1 MSHVDVISPL
11 PPPKTRRG
19 EATRQKILD
28 AAEREIGQKGFA
40 EASVSTI
47 TTEAKVG
54 QGTFYLYFRSKE
66 DVLRELVLR
75 MGRRLR
81 RHLTLAIANAPSR
94 IEAEQR
100 GLLAFLEFARAHPDL
115 YRVVQESQFVDPA
128 VYRRYYEDFARN
140 YRAALAAAEAAG
152 DIRPGDADV
161 RAWALMG
168 LSVMLGHRYGLWDPD
183 VPLKPIADAAFDMI
197 ARGLEPRDDG

>member
-1 MSHVDVISPL
+1 MSHTEA
-11 PPPKTRRG
+11 PPPALAPKTSRG
-19 EATRQKILD
+19 ELTRQKILD

-47 TTEAKVG
+47 TAEAAVA

-81 RHLTLAIANAPSR
+81 RHLTLATAEATSR
-94 IEAEQR
+94 LEAER
-100 GLLAFLEFARAHPDL
+100 AGLLAFLEFARANPNL
-115 YRVVQESQFVDPA
+115 YRVVEESQFVDPSA
-128 VYRRYYEDFARN
+128 YRRYYEDFARN
-140 YRAALAAAEAAG
+140 YRSALVAAEGAG
-152 DIRPGDADV
+152 EIRPGNAEV

-168 LSVMLGHRYGLWDPD
+168 LAVMLGHRYGVWETN
-183 VPLKPIADAAFDMI
+183 VPLKPVADAAFDMI
-197 ARGLEPRDDG
+197 AGGLERRDGR